1 MRKTIGIIAGN
12 RRSNYLHGID
22 KQRPLAAVPFGGRYR
37 LLDFALSSMV
47 NSGLRTVGIITPS
60 NYRPILDELGSG
72 KEWQLDR
79 KSGGLFI
86 LPGVNRGLAT
96 WDSVFLLKDIAKNF
110 EYLENDFSDYV
121 LLCGCNQIF
130 NIDFTGAIAFHE
142 ENQASV
148 TLIYKAFKKEEKHQF
163 NGTYLKMTPEGQVD
177 GFLTGE
183 EVSGAD
189 GELPLF
195 IDMVVINRKLL
206 MEIIQ
211 GYEAVADAGLK
222 DALLENMRMLR
233 ILGFPFKGYF
243 ARIESVKN
251 YFESSMDL
259 LKSEVRQELFWGIN
273 RVHTKTRDNPPSH
286 YSDQAQVKNSLIASG
301 CKIQGDLE
309 NSIVSRNVQVAE
321 DTHIKNSIIMR
332 RCNIG
337 RGVTL
342 ENVILDSY
350 VTINE
355 GTILI
360 GQGQAP
366 IVINKR
372 AVF

>member
-1 MRKTIGIIAGN
+1 MSKTIGIIAGN
-12 RRSNYLHGID
+12 RRSDYLQGID

-86 LPGVNRGLAT
+86 LPGVNRGLT
-96 WDSVFLLKDIAKNF
+96 PWDKVFLLKDIAKNF
-110 EYLENDFSDYV
+110 EYLENDFSNYV
-121 LLCGCNQIF
+121 LLCSCNQVF
-130 NIDFTGAIAFHE
+130 NIDFAEAIAFHE
-142 ENQASV
+142 DNQAAV
-148 TLIYKAFKKEEKHQF
+148 TLIFKAVKKGDALPP
-163 NGTYLKMTPEGQVD
+163 NGTFLKLTPEDQFD
-177 GFLTGE
+177 GFLTGD
-183 EVSGAD
+183 EVFGANE
-189 GELPLF
+189 ELPFF

-206 MEIIQ
+206 MEIVQ

-222 DALLENMRMLR
+222 DALLENKSMLR
-233 ILGFPFKGYF
+233 ILGFPFKGYL
-243 ARIESVKN
+243 ARIESVKD

-273 RVHTKTRDNPPSH
+273 RVHTKTRDNPPAH

-301 CKIQGDLE
+301 CNILGALE

-321 DTHIKNSIIMR
+321 ETHIKNSIIMR

-350 VTINE
+350 VTIHE
-355 GTILI
+355 GTILK
-360 GQGQAP
+360 GQGLAP